1 MKKRGEY
8 YITQFFYLNLQTLIF
23 IGKMKQLKFLMVALT
38 LLMGISFTSCLN
50 SDDGEYDDIYD
61 MVLVN
66 NYMGLLSF
74 EDAAGNTYQPTPAS
88 VTQFEANSSLK
99 ISDSRMG
106 IILGKSIEP
115 ETNEKSKTTNFT
127 LKNFQPISFANA
139 VVSMTAESLV
149 VDAPETAPVITLKL
163 ENGSVQ
169 PFLYNKDILLTPIAW
184 RLQND
189 NDKFKMHK
197 FALACVLDEIEAGA
211 TDLVFY
217 LRHDKGADDKTDV
230 YYSNWYG
237 YDIKNA
243 LERFKEKAGNLPTKL
258 VIKSH
263 ESGNNSNTEI
273 PENYTEY
280 TVEYKIA
287 STNQ

>member
-1 MKKRGEY
+1 
-8 YITQFFYLNLQTLIF
+8 
-23 IGKMKQLKFLMVALT
+23 MKQLKFLMVALT
-38 LLMGISFTSCLN
+38 LLMGIAFTSCLN
-50 SDDGEYDDIYD
+50 SDDGEYDDIYG

-74 EDAAGNTYQPTPAS
+74 EDAAGNTYQPTSAS

-169 PFLYNKDILLTPIAW
+169 PFLYNKDILVTPIAW

-197 FALACVLDEIEAGA
+197 FALACVLDEIE
-211 TDLVFY
+211 DLREKRKRLINIYKNDEDVEAQVFY
-217 LRHDKGADDKTDV
+217 CREILK
-230 YYSNWYG
+230 YSQELTAMQIG
-237 YDIKNA
+237 YSVRQVQRI
-243 LERFKEKAGNLPTKL
+243 EKRIREENKL
-258 VIKSH
+258 
-263 ESGNNSNTEI
+263 
-273 PENYTEY
+273 
-280 TVEYKIA
+280 
-287 STNQ
+287 

>member
-1 MKKRGEY
+1 
-8 YITQFFYLNLQTLIF
+8 
-23 IGKMKQLKFLMVALT
+23 MKQLKFLMVALT
-38 LLMGISFTSCLN
+38 LLMGIAFTSCLN
-50 SDDGEYDDIYD
+50 SDDGEYDDIYG

-74 EDAAGNTYQPTPAS
+74 EDAAGNTYQPTSAS

-169 PFLYNKDILLTPIAW
+169 PFLYNK
-184 RLQND
+184 
-189 NDKFKMHK
+189 
-197 FALACVLDEIEAGA
+197 
-211 TDLVFY
+211 
-217 LRHDKGADDKTDV
+217 ADDKTDV

>member
-1 MKKRGEY
+1 MGLAVFRLIFHLILKTMKKRGEY

-50 SDDGEYDDIYD
+50 SDDGEYDDIYG

-169 PFLYNKDILLTPIAW
+169 PFLYNKDILVTPIAW
-184 RLQND
+184 I
-189 NDKFKMHK
+189 
-197 FALACVLDEIEAGA
+197 LDEIEAGA

>member
-1 MKKRGEY
+1 MKKRGEC
-8 YITQFFYLNLQTLIF
+8 YITQFFY
-23 IGKMKQLKFLMVALT
+23 
-38 LLMGISFTSCLN
+38 
-50 SDDGEYDDIYD
+50 
-61 MVLVN
+61 
-66 NYMGLLSF
+66 
-74 EDAAGNTYQPTPAS
+74 
-88 VTQFEANSSLK
+88 SLK

-169 PFLYNKDILLTPIAW
+169 PFLYNKDILVTPIAW

-243 LERFKEKAGNLPTKL
+243 LERFKEKAGNLL
-258 VIKSH
+258 SIL
-263 ESGNNSNTEI
+263 
-273 PENYTEY
+273 
-280 TVEYKIA
+280 
-287 STNQ
+287 

>member
-1 MKKRGEY
+1 
-8 YITQFFYLNLQTLIF
+8 
-23 IGKMKQLKFLMVALT
+23 MKQLKFLMVALT
-38 LLMGISFTSCLN
+38 LLMGIAFTSCLN
-50 SDDGEYDDIYD
+50 SDDGEYDDIYG
-61 MVLVN
+61 MVLV

-74 EDAAGNTYQPTPAS
+74 EDAAGNTYQPTLAS

-169 PFLYNKDILLTPIAW
+169 PFLYNKDILVTPIAW

-197 FALACVLDEIEAGA
+197 FALACVLDEIEVGA

>member
-1 MKKRGEY
+1 
-8 YITQFFYLNLQTLIF
+8 
-23 IGKMKQLKFLMVALT
+23 
-38 LLMGISFTSCLN
+38 
-50 SDDGEYDDIYD
+50 
-61 MVLVN
+61 
-66 NYMGLLSF
+66 
-74 EDAAGNTYQPTPAS
+74 
-88 VTQFEANSSLK
+88 
-99 ISDSRMG
+99 
-106 IILGKSIEP
+106 
-115 ETNEKSKTTNFT
+115 
-127 LKNFQPISFANA
+127 
-139 VVSMTAESLV
+139 MTAESLV

-169 PFLYNKDILLTPIAW
+169 PFLYNKDILVTPIAW

-263 ESGNNSNTEI
+263 EGGNNSNTEI

>member
-1 MKKRGEY
+1 
-8 YITQFFYLNLQTLIF
+8 
-23 IGKMKQLKFLMVALT
+23 MKQLKFLMVALT
-38 LLMGISFTSCLN
+38 LLMGIAFTSCLN
-50 SDDGEYDDIYD
+50 SDDGEYDDIYG

-74 EDAAGNTYQPTPAS
+74 EDAAGNTYQPTSAS

-115 ETNEKSKTTNFT
+115 ETN
-127 LKNFQPISFANA
+127 

-169 PFLYNKDILLTPIAW
+169 PFLYNKDILVTPIAW